1 MILRIDGFKIYILEQ
16 EKIGLFETKSTSMV
30 GSVSYIKLSRRDD
43 GSIYYILVKGDRD
56 GEKGYLDCRN
66 YEEVAFC
73 INHIR
78 IWARVNGIKEFK
90 IINNGRIRLC

>member
-16 EKIGLFETKSTSMV
+16 EKIGLLETKSTSMV
-30 GSVSYIKLSRRDD
+30 SSVSYITLSRRDD
-43 GSIYYILVKGDRD
+43 DSIYHIFLKGDKD
-56 GEKGYLDCRN
+56 GDDCYLTCRN

-78 IWARVNGIKEFK
+78 IWARTNDIKEFK
-90 IINNGRIRLC
+90 IINTVRIRLC